1 MPTFADLQ
9 TAIRARDA
17 ARVREILAVR
27 PDLAADRPHA
37 GPSALLLAAYMGGG
51 EIAEALR
58 GRVTM
63 DSCEA
68 AALGA
73 LEELKQLLDE
83 HPARTNAR
91 SGDGWTPLH
100 LAGFFGRREVADLL
114 LKRGASL
121 TAISGGAEKNQPLHA
136 ALAGAC
142 DPAIVRALV
151 AHGADVNAVAAANYT
166 PLHVAASRG
175 NEELVRFLV
184 ESGAGTDARMDDG
197 KTPADLARDRGHPET
212 AKLLDTLA
220 PSAGAPPTQPAR
232 RHS

>member
-1 MPTFADLQ
+1 MSDFADLT
-9 TAIRARDA
+9 TAIREKNA
-17 ARVREILAVR
+17 ARVREILAAA
-27 PDLAADRPHA
+27 PDLAAARPRT
-37 GPSALLLAAYMGGG
+37 GPSALLLASYVGAP
-51 EIAEALR
+51 EIVELLR
-58 GRVTM
+58 SRVTP

-73 LEELKQLLDE
+73 LDDLKKLLDE

-100 LAGFFGRREVADLL
+100 LAGFFGQREVAELL

-142 DPAIVRALV
+142 DPAIVRSLV
-151 AHGADVNAVAAANYT
+151 AHGADVNAAAAANYT

-175 NEELVRFLV
+175 NAELVRFLV
-184 ESGAGTDARMDDG
+184 ASGARPGAKMDDG
-197 KTPADLARDRGHPET
+197 KTPADLARDRGHPEVGG
-212 AKLLDTLA
+212 LLDTLA
-220 PSAGAPPTQPAR
+220 PPPAPR
-232 RHS
+232 

>member
-9 TAIRARDA
+9 TAIREKNA
-17 ARVREILAVR
+17 ARVREILAAA
-27 PDLAADRPHA
+27 PDLAGRRPPA

-58 GRVTM
+58 SRVAI
-63 DSCEA
+63 DACEA
-68 AALGA
+68 TALGA
-73 LEELKQLLDE
+73 LEELKKLLDE

-100 LAGFFGRREVADLL
+100 LAGFFGRRDVAEVL

-142 DPAIVRALV
+142 DPVIVRALV
-151 AHGADVNAVAAANYT
+151 AHAATRSWCGSSSSPA
-166 PLHVAASRG
+166 PG
-175 NEELVRFLV
+175 P
-184 ESGAGTDARMDDG
+184 
-197 KTPADLARDRGHPET
+197 TPAWT
-212 AKLLDTLA
+212 T
-220 PSAGAPPTQPAR
+220 AR
-232 RHS
+232 RRPTSPATAGIPRSPSSWRNSSPRRRGAEAARPEEDAELLSRPP

>member
-9 TAIRARDA
+9 TAIRERNAD
-17 ARVREILAVR
+17 RVREILSAA
-27 PDLAADRPHA
+27 PDLAGQRPPT
-37 GPSALLLAAYMGGG
+37 GPSALLLASYMGGG

-58 GRVTM
+58 SRVAM
-63 DSCEA
+63 DACEA

-73 LEELKQLLDE
+73 LTELRQLLDE
-83 HPARTNAR
+83 HPARANAR

-100 LAGFFGRREVADLL
+100 LASFFGRREVAELL
-114 LKRGASL
+114 LARGASL

-142 DPAIVRALV
+142 DAGIVRSLV
-151 AHGADVNAVAAANYT
+151 AHGADVNAAGAAGYT

-184 ESGAGTDARMDDG
+184 ASGARVDAKMEGG
-197 KTPADLARDRGHPET
+197 KTPADLALDRSHPEV
-212 AKLLDTLA
+212 ARLLETLA
-220 PSAGAPPTQPAR
+220 P
-232 RHS
+232 

>member
-9 TAIRARDA
+9 TAIREKNA
-17 ARVREILAVR
+17 ARVREILAAA
-27 PDLAADRPHA
+27 PDLAGSRPPA

-51 EIAEALR
+51 EIADLLR
-58 GRVTM
+58 GRTAM
-63 DSCEA
+63 DACEA
-68 AALGA
+68 SALGA
-73 LEELKQLLDE
+73 LNDLKKLLDE

-100 LAGFFGRREVADLL
+100 LAGFFGRREVAELL
-114 LKRGASL
+114 LARGASL

-142 DPAIVRALV
+142 DPGIVRALV
-151 AHGADVNAVAAANYT
+151 AHGADVNAAAAAGYT

-184 ESGAGTDARMDDG
+184 ESGARTDARMADG
-197 KTPADLARDRGHPET
+197 KTPAELARDRGHPEV
-212 AKLLDTLA
+212 ARLLDTLA
-220 PSAGAPPTQPAR
+220 PPAAHR
-232 RHS
+232 

>member
-9 TAIRARDA
+9 TAIREKNA
-17 ARVREILAVR
+17 ARVREILAAAPELPGAR
-27 PDLAADRPHA
+27 PPA

-51 EIAEALR
+51 EIADLIR
-58 GRVTM
+58 SRVAM
-63 DSCEA
+63 DACEA

-73 LEELKQLLDE
+73 MDELTTLLDQ

-100 LAGFFGRREVADLL
+100 LAGFFGRREIAELL

-121 TAISGGAEKNQPLHA
+121 AAISGGAEKNQPLHA

-151 AHGADVNAVAAANYT
+151 AHGADVNAAAAANYT
-166 PLHVAASRG
+166 PLHIAASRG

-184 ESGAGTDARMDDG
+184 ESGARIDAKMDGG

-212 AKLLDTLA
+212 AKLLDQLGRTA
-220 PSAGAPPTQPAR
+220 P
-232 RHS
+232 

>member
-17 ARVREILAVR
+17 SRVREILAAQ
-27 PDLAADRPHA
+27 PDLAASRPHV

-58 GRVTM
+58 SRVAM
-63 DSCEA
+63 DACEA
-68 AALGA
+68 TALGA
-73 LEELKQLLDE
+73 LDALTKLLDE

-100 LAGFFGRREVADLL
+100 LAGFFGRREIADLL
-114 LKRGASL
+114 LARGASL

-142 DPAIVRALV
+142 DPVIVRALV
-151 AHGADVNAVAAANYT
+151 AHGADVNAAAAANYT

-184 ESGAGTDARMDDG
+184 ESGARTDARMADG
-197 KTPADLARDRGHPET
+197 KTPADLAAERGHPGVAT
-212 AKLLDTLA
+212 LLSTL
-220 PSAGAPPTQPAR
+220 GTAPPPR
-232 RHS
+232 